1 MLSTASVTVAAPRY
15 DSQAPE
21 ANQLWQRV
29 LSRLQLQTAPAHFD
43 TYLRGTR
50 GLAYDPGASVIR
62 VAVTNP
68 FHVPWLEG
76 KLSSVI
82 HTVVADLVSAPV
94 RVEFC
99 PSAESGAQTEAR
111 PARQRPA
118 PLLAQLELAERVDP
132 SERRPL
138 DEVFSMAQQRARG
151 SVQPPAGS
159 PLNARYTFDSF
170 VVGQSNRLAHAASL
184 AIVDRPGNA
193 YNPLFLY
200 GGVGLGKTHLLH
212 AIGHA
217 VSALGN
223 DVIYVSSE
231 TFTNELIESIR
242 QHRTDD
248 FRLKFRHARVLLI
261 DDVQFIAGK
270 ERTEEEFFHTFNAIH
285 ESGGQIVLSS
295 DRPPRAMP
303 ILEDRLRSR
312 FEWGLI
318 ADIQAP
324 DYETR
329 IAILRSKVSGTMLGI
344 VPSDVLDFI
353 AQKVQSNIRELEG
366 SLNRLLAHARHM
378 QQPVTIELA
387 ARALRDLVA
396 PGYSSRGVTPPAILL
411 AVARYY
417 GVNADDLKSKSR
429 HKQIVEPRQMAMYL
443 LREDAHLSTPEI
455 GRLLNRDHTTVLHGI
470 KQIVNDIARDGPS
483 RAAIV
488 GVREVIAVGS
498 VQLVTPRGGEDGAE
512 SPS

>member
-1 MLSTASVTVAAPRY
+1 
-15 DSQAPE
+15 
-21 ANQLWQRV
+21 
-29 LSRLQLQTAPAHFD
+29 
-43 TYLRGTR
+43 
-50 GLAYDPGASVIR
+50 
-62 VAVTNP
+62 
-68 FHVPWLEG
+68 
-76 KLSSVI
+76 
-82 HTVVADLVSAPV
+82 
-94 RVEFC
+94 
-99 PSAESGAQTEAR
+99 
-111 PARQRPA
+111 
-118 PLLAQLELAERVDP
+118 
-132 SERRPL
+132 
-138 DEVFSMAQQRARG
+138 
-151 SVQPPAGS
+151 
-159 PLNARYTFDSF
+159 
-170 VVGQSNRLAHAASL
+170 
-184 AIVDRPGNA
+184 
-193 YNPLFLY
+193 
-200 GGVGLGKTHLLH
+200 
-212 AIGHA
+212 
-217 VSALGN
+217 
-223 DVIYVSSE
+223 
-231 TFTNELIESIR
+231 
-242 QHRTDD
+242 
-248 FRLKFRHARVLLI
+248 
-261 DDVQFIAGK
+261 
-270 ERTEEEFFHTFNAIH
+270 
-285 ESGGQIVLSS
+285 
-295 DRPPRAMP
+295 MP

-396 PGYSSRGVTPPAILL
+396 PGHSSRGVTPPAILL

>member
-1 MLSTASVTVAAPRY
+1 MSTPAMTMLAPARFETP
-15 DSQAPE
+15 APE

-29 LSRLQLQTAPAHFD
+29 LSRLQLHAEQAHFD

-50 GLAYDPGASVIR
+50 GVAYDPGASVIR
-62 VAVTNP
+62 VSVANP
-68 FHVPWLEG
+68 FHLPWLEG
-76 KLSSVI
+76 KLSSLI
-82 HTVVADLVSAPV
+82 HTVVAELIGAPV

-99 PSAESGAQTEAR
+99 PSQEASNAANGQQPR
-111 PARQRPA
+111 RPA
-118 PLLAQLELAERVDP
+118 PLLEELEQASLRAAAEQRRAALEPTPPP
-132 SERRPL
+132 SAPKRNGQP
-138 DEVFSMAQQRARG
+138 
-151 SVQPPAGS
+151 SVGS

-170 VVGQSNRLAHAASL
+170 VVGTSNRLAHAASL
-184 AIVDRPGNA
+184 AVVDHPGNA

-217 VSALGN
+217 VAASGA
-223 DVIYVSSE
+223 DVVYVSSE

-248 FRLKFRHARVLLI
+248 FRLKYRNARVLLI

-270 ERTEEEFFHTFNAIH
+270 ERTEEEFFHTFNAVH
-285 ESGGQIVLSS
+285 EAGGQIVLSS
-295 DRPPRAMP
+295 DRAPRAMT

-312 FEWGLI
+312 FEWGLA

-329 IAILRSKVSGTMLGI
+329 IAILRSKLGNLTI
-344 VPSDVLDFI
+344 GAVPSEVIDFI
-353 AQKVQSNIRELEG
+353 AEKVQSNIRELEG

-378 QQPVTIELA
+378 QQPVTVDLA

-396 PGYSSRGVTPPAILL
+396 PGPSGRGVTPQAILF

-417 GVNADDLKSKSR
+417 GVNADELKGKSR
-429 HKQIVEPRQMAMYL
+429 HKHIVEPRQLAMYL
-443 LREDAHLSTPEI
+443 LREDAHLSTPDI
-455 GRLLNRDHTTVLHGI
+455 GRLLSRDHTTVLHAC
-470 KQIVNDIARDGPS
+470 KQVVADIARDGAS
-483 RAAIV
+483 RAAV
-488 GVREVIAVGS
+488 RGVREVIAAGS
-498 VQLVTPRGGEDGAE
+498 VEVPESLTPRGGEVGGE
-512 SPS
+512 